1 VRKENSLITVRRV
14 ISCGVL
20 IIFLSFFAMSSAW
33 GETYFIPL
41 GYNRT
46 LKLTTLPKKL
56 GNILGVAPFQDQRLN
71 KLFIGRYNAPRNR
84 WVSFDSEPLPLEKAI
99 EESVSHAVSQSGVE
113 VIPVRGWD
121 GKADSLKDT
130 KADSILMVVIK
141 RFWVEGRA
149 VSLRTNVKASFH
161 FVFHL
166 GVKQRERVFVQ
177 NVFVEKNKTFGM
189 LTSEGIAE
197 WINRTL
203 ADTLDAFL
211 RNPY

>member
-1 VRKENSLITVRRV
+1 MGK
-14 ISCGVL
+14 
-20 IIFLSFFAMSSAW
+20 
-33 GETYFIPL
+33 P
-41 GYNRT
+41 
-46 LKLTTLPKKL
+46 
-56 GNILGVAPFQDQRLN
+56 ILQ
-71 KLFIGRYNAPRNR
+71 
-84 WVSFDSEPLPLEKAI
+84 
-99 EESVSHAVSQSGVE
+99 
-113 VIPVRGWD
+113 
-121 GKADSLKDT
+121 KDT